1 MYKCYVMLLGR
12 LNICPYRATV
22 LADQYRKK
30 SRLYRTNV
38 LMVPLGD
45 DFRWDTQKEIDA
57 QFSNYF
63 KLIDYMNS
71 HDDMKIQVL

>member
-1 MYKCYVMLLGR
+1 MSLIHLRVCYDLPVYR
-12 LNICPYRATV
+12 YRATV
-22 LADQYRKK
+22 LADQYRRKAQ
-30 SRLYRTNV
+30 LYRTNV

-63 KLIDYMNS
+63 KLIDYINS
-71 HDDMKIQVL
+71 HEDMKMQV